1 MTTVLPSELV
11 MLFFFFYLFL
21 GLLFLSV
28 LKVSIDT
35 VYVLVH
41 TISIPSKSN
50 KSSLIIAIYKRVI
63 VFKLN

>member
-11 MLFFFFYLFL
+11 MLFIFFLLFL
-21 GLLFLSV
+21 GLLFLSI

-50 KSSLIIAIYKRVI
+50 KSSLKIAIHKRII

>member
-11 MLFFFFYLFL
+11 MLFFFYLFL
-21 GLLFLSV
+21 WLLFLSV